1 MGRGEER
8 RHAVEREGVGR
19 GLKEVILISHMYFS
33 LKFFVK

>member
-8 RHAVEREGVGR
+8 RRAGR
-19 GLKEVILISHMYFS
+19 GGGRGPKEVILISHVYFS